1 MKLSSNDNHFSS
13 AAVTFREYG
22 VKQWLKKGTW
32 LLLGSVLL
40 GPVALANEYSA
51 SFKGTDIQ
59 EFINIVGRNL
69 GKTVIVDPSVRGKID
84 VRSYD
89 SLNEEQYYSFFLN
102 VLEVYGF
109 AVIEMDN
116 NVLKVV
122 KSKDAKTAAIPVLG
136 DGEKAD
142 SDSIVTR
149 VVALHNVSA
158 KDLSPLLRQLIDNA
172 GSGNV
177 VHYDPANIILITG
190 SYSVVERLANIVRR
204 VDQAGDTNVDL
215 VELKNASAAE
225 IVRIVTALNKSEG
238 KNSPDILQPKLVA
251 DERTNS
257 ILISG
262 EPNARARLERIIR
275 QLDVEMA
282 TKGTNRVIYLKYAKA
297 TDLVNVLKGVS
308 ENIQGKSQN
317 KNSNS
322 VMGGQTNAIAN
333 GGQGAGS
340 RNSGESSSDA
350 SSISVSSGDVMI
362 AAHPSTNSLILSAP
376 QDVMNAMLDVI
387 AQLDI
392 RRAQV
397 LIEALIVEMSE
408 GNGMSIGTQWG
419 SISSGSVVQFGN
431 ASAKIGDVMVGLE
444 EAKDQTS
451 TEYYYDDDG
460 IRQSYTATESGD
472 YSTLSSALS
481 GVDGAA
487 VSISL
492 GDWTALITAVESDDT
507 TNILSS
513 PSITVMDNGEAS
525 FIVGEE
531 VPVITGSSSSAN
543 NDNPFQTVD
552 RKEVGIKLKV
562 VPQINEGN
570 SVQLTIEQEVSN
582 VLAASGAVDVRFSK
596 RQLNTSVMVQDGQML
611 VLGGLMN
618 EQTQESESKVPLLG
632 DIPFLGALFRSTTS
646 KVEKRNLMIFIKP
659 TIISDGMS
667 ADGITQRKYNYLRAE
682 QLLKSQDS
690 IKLLDG
696 QHIPVLPQFN
706 KEAAHS
712 AEVQAFLDQMTLGQ

>member
-1 MKLSSNDNHFSS
+1 
-13 AAVTFREYG
+13 